1 MIDSIQNDFLRR
13 ALRCCLIISLLYIF
27 LVSIGLLGVA
37 FKGFGKEFA
46 ENLIRTTSNPFVALF
61 IGIFATSIIQSS
73 STTTSIVVGFVAAGV
88 LTVRNAIPIIMG
100 ANIGT
105 TVTSVMVS
113 LMHITRREE
122 FKRAFSG
129 AVMHDF
135 FNIMTV
141 AILLPLEL
149 TTHYLERA
157 AGVLANI
164 FQSAGGVK
172 LTSPVKVIT
181 KPAVHLIENLF
192 SNLGLLASKFGYIL
206 ILLLSFVFL
215 FFALFFIVKIMKV
228 IIAKHTETMLDRV
241 IGRNGYLAML
251 VGLIITAIVQSSSVT
266 TSILIPMF
274 GAGILTLE
282 SAFPITLGAN
292 LGTTVTAMLAAL
304 TGNISAITIAFA
316 HFLFNITGIAIIYP
330 LKWTR
335 RIPLLLARKFGHI
348 ASRSRKIA
356 VIYVLSAFFALPGI
370 LIFIW
375 KLINKEG

>member
-1 MIDSIQNDFLRR
+1 MIENIQNKFLRR
-13 ALRCCLIISLLYIF
+13 VFRTCLILSLLYIF
-27 LVSIGLLGVA
+27 LISIGLLGVA

-73 STTTSIVVGFVAAGV
+73 STTTSMVVGFVAAGV
-88 LTVRNAIPIIMG
+88 LSVGTAIPIIMG

-105 TVTSVMVS
+105 TVTSVTVS

-135 FNIMTV
+135 FNLIAV

-149 TTHYLERA
+149 TTHYLERTA
-157 AGVLANI
+157 TILANI
-164 FQSAGGVK
+164 FQSYGGVK
-172 LTSPVKVIT
+172 LTSPVKVMT
-181 KPAVHLIENLF
+181 KPAVYFIKDLF
-192 SNLGLLASKFGYIL
+192 SNADLLDSKFGYVL

-215 FFALFFIVKIMKV
+215 FFALFFIVRIMKV
-228 IIAKHTETMLDRV
+228 VVAKHTEIMLDRV

-251 VGLIITAIVQSSSVT
+251 VGLIITAVVQSSSVT
-266 TSILIPMF
+266 TSILVPMF

-292 LGTTVTAMLAAL
+292 IGTTVTAMLAAL

-316 HFLFNITGIAIIYP
+316 HLLFNITGIAIIYP

-335 RIPLLLARKFGHI
+335 RIPLLLARNFGQI

-356 VIYVLSAFFALPGI
+356 VMYVLSVFFILPSI
-370 LIFIW
+370 LIFVW
-375 KLINKEG
+375 KLINKGG